1 MKHFLN
7 LFKEFL
13 WKIFFWNGINFFMPI
28 SDKQATTIL
37 TEKYGEAEAR
47 RIVDAWRS
55 MAKDMKY
62 PGKIAFRVLWG
73 FIFRKHAPSLGPCF
87 NGLKQTQQD
96 DLRNDESTENSVL
109 FFIPKVLEESR
120 DKNETEQR
128 KLLSDLRIKYN
139 LPSHHLGGFGQVGY
153 LVGVILTLLKITGDY
168 VVPEKHTVRTDTLY
182 VLHNKYSE
190 GETRTILISFERFK
204 PSNEAVNEAVLDITP
219 FTYLEDDRWRNLVIF
234 PHAVEIL

>member
-73 FIFRKHAPSLGPCF
+73 FIFRKDARSLGPCF

-96 DLRNDESTENSVL
+96 DLTLENQS
-109 FFIPKVLEESR
+109 
-120 DKNETEQR
+120 
-128 KLLSDLRIKYN
+128 
-139 LPSHHLGGFGQVGY
+139 G
-153 LVGVILTLLKITGDY
+153 
-168 VVPEKHTVRTDTLY
+168 
-182 VLHNKYSE
+182 
-190 GETRTILISFERFK
+190 
-204 PSNEAVNEAVLDITP
+204 
-219 FTYLEDDRWRNLVIF
+219 
-234 PHAVEIL
+234 